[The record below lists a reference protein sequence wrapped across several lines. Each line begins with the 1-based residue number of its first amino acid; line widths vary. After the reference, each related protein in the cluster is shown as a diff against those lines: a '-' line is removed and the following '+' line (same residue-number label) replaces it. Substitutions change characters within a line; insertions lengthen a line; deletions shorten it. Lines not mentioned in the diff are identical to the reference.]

1 MRNGE
6 KNAFFCRQIFRFL
19 LFALELF
26 CLMAKWWMGTTKK
39 KKPVRR
45 NNNAMMSDREA
56 KNLFYCNRN
65 NHRNMDW
72 ILFVALRVFDVF
84 GIQIRHIWREWETE
98 KSINGRQ
105 WAPDL
110 YTLIKCIP
118 YLGMGFRLGL
128 TLRRSNRSDLEKWL
142 HSWFHSKIQQHNIFH
157 PLNFHGAKVWIE
169 NTRSHYSFWSNWG
182 RRLPESTEKKAE
194 EEEIIKSDI
203 YSMPSHHPLRNP
215 MLNRWLNAF

>member
-1 MRNGE
+1 MERKTLFFAVKYFGFYCSHWSYSVWWRSGE
-6 KNAFFCRQIFRFL
+6 WGRRR
-19 LFALELF
+19 
-26 CLMAKWWMGTTKK
+26 
-39 KKPVRR
+39 RR
-45 NNNAMMSDREA
+45 NPCGEITMPWWAIEKRKIYFIVIVIIIEIWIG
-56 KNLFYCNRN
+56 YC
-65 NHRNMDW
+65 
-72 ILFVALRVFDVF
+72 LLRCVYLMFSVYRYDTYDANER
-84 GIQIRHIWREWETE
+84 QK

-105 WAPDL
+105 WAADL

-128 TLRRSNRSDLEKWL
+128 TLRRSKRSDLEKWL